1 MPVKL
6 LYFNARGVIEV
17 ARYILHIGG
26 EDWEDYRYSI
36 ELPNYKKEEADAA
49 KVKDGR
55 GMRKIEG
62 REDRL
67 ERVREIERERE
78 RERERP
84 QHSLARTC
92 AHSARTPLRI
102 YTHSGCWQA

>member
-36 ELPNYKKEEADAA
+36 ELPTYKKEEADAA
-49 KVKDGR
+49 KVKDGTWNEKGR
-55 GMRKIEG
+55 REG
-62 REDRL
+62 GPAKRE
-67 ERVREIERERE
+67 
-78 RERERP
+78 
-84 QHSLARTC
+84 
-92 AHSARTPLRI
+92 
-102 YTHSGCWQA
+102 

>member
-6 LYFNARGVIEV
+6 IYFNARGVIEV

-55 GMRKIEG
+55 GTRKRGG

-67 ERVREIERERE
+67 EGVRERE
-78 RERERP
+78 RERER
-84 QHSLARTC
+84 T
-92 AHSARTPLRI
+92 
-102 YTHSGCWQA
+102 TH